1 MATQQKPVDKRKR
14 NKSAEKRAREA
25 ARREGVNR
33 ARRSRMRLA
42 VKNVEKAID
51 AGDKKQAQQALAG
64 VQPELDRAVS
74 KRVIK
79 RETAS
84 RKLSRLASRVNAIA
98 S

>member
-25 ARREGVNR
+25 IYREAVNR
-33 ARRSRMRLA
+33 ARRSRMRSA
-42 VKNVEKAID
+42 VKSVERAIE
-51 AGDKKQAQQALAG
+51 AGDKKQAQQALVA

-84 RKLSRLASRVNAIA
+84 RKLSRLAARVGSIA

>member
-1 MATQQKPVDKRKR
+1 MATQQKAADKRKR

-25 ARREGVNR
+25 ARREAVNR
-33 ARRSRMRLA
+33 SRRSRMRSA
-42 VKNVEKAID
+42 VKSVERAIE
-51 AGDKKQAQQALAG
+51 AGDKQQAQQALVA

-84 RKLSRLASRVNAIA
+84 RKLSRLVLRVGALAS
-98 S
+98 